1 MLHYNLHLD
10 AGKAV
15 ETPPHIEPSPQA
27 EGLDDRLSPSQ
38 FLAPLSHAIVSRY
51 CRTLQGGSQVII
63 RFKNG
68 YGAII
73 SQERLLEGIYEIA
86 PLQFHGPGPDDYA
99 FHFRSHVPDLTWSSE
114 PDEIVGVCEQISR
127 LRPPGQV

>member
-1 MLHYNLHLD
+1 MLNHNLHLD
-10 AGKAV
+10 AGMAV
-15 ETPPHIEPSPQA
+15 ATPPHTEPSPQA
-27 EGLDDRLSPSQ
+27 EGLEDWLSPGQ
-38 FLAPLSHAIVSRY
+38 FLAPLSHAIAFRH

-73 SQERLLEGIYEIA
+73 SQDRLLEGIYEIA
-86 PLQFHGPGPDDYA
+86 PLRFHGPGPDDYA

-127 LRPPGQV
+127 LRPSGKV